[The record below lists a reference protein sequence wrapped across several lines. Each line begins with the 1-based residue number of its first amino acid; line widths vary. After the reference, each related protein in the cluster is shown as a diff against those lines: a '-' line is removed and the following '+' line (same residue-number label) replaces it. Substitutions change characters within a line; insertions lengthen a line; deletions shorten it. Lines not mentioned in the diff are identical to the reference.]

1 MDIATIF
8 GIIIGFTVVLGSS
21 NFNTDILGMIFQP
34 TAALIVIGG
43 TFAAA
48 FINFPMSVI
57 DNAFISVYKNL
68 LKKPRNAQ
76 DTVVKLNQIAN
87 FARVNGILALQNVLE
102 QIEDKFLKKSLSL
115 AIDINNPEIVKNI
128 LINEIELEEEKSL
141 MNIRVFE
148 ALGGYAPTFGI
159 IGAVLGL
166 IQVMGNIDEPSIL
179 GHGIAVAFVATL
191 YGVGL
196 ANLVFLPIAGKL
208 KVLLADEM
216 MFKRMLLEGIISVIS
231 AESPF
236 ITEEKLISYSKC
248 LHKRENCLIKAW
260 EATRIN

>member
-8 GIIIGFTVVLGSS
+8 GLIIGFIVVLGSS
-21 NFNTDILGMIFQP
+21 NFNADLLAMIFQP
-34 TAALIVIGG
+34 TAALVVIGG
-43 TFAAA
+43 TFAAV

-68 LKKPRNAQ
+68 FKKSRNAEE
-76 DTVVKLNQIAN
+76 TIVKLNRIAN
-87 FARVNGILALQNVLE
+87 FARINGLLALQSILE
-102 QIEDKFLKKSLSL
+102 QIEDQFLKKSLSL
-115 AIDINNPEIVKNI
+115 AIDINNPEIVKDI
-128 LINEIELEEEKSL
+128 LTNEVELEEEKSL

-208 KVLLADEM
+208 KVMLADEM

-248 LHKRENCLIKAW
+248 LNKRENCLIKAW